1 LTRDTTNRE
10 MREMRYTTSN
20 PVMTKNFFANI
31 QGQSNMTF
39 EGTISKLAYLLGIV
53 FITACISGYVAL
65 DAINSGNSS
74 VLAGLTWGG
83 MIGGIIVVVIL
94 IFTRPQNPA
103 ALMTIYAAFQGLFIG
118 GISIMYE
125 TFFEGIIIQAG
136 FGTLMIT
143 MLMLGL
149 YSSRIIR
156 PTPTFNKVVYSV
168 LGCVFMLYMLSIVVT
183 TFSPYQIPYLHSSG
197 PIGIGIT
204 LVILIFVSLSL
215 ISDFGFIESGV
226 KWQAPKSG
234 EWWGAFGV
242 LITIIWIYIEMIRLI
257 SKLRD

>member
-1 LTRDTTNRE
+1 
-10 MREMRYTTSN
+10 MRYTTSN
-20 PVMTKNFFANI
+20 PVMTKNFFAKI
-31 QGQSNMTF
+31 QGQSTMTF
-39 EGTISKLAYLLGIV
+39 EGTISKLAYLLGTV
-53 FITACISGYVAL
+53 FLTACISGYIAL
-65 DAINSGNSS
+65 DAISTGNSS

-83 MIGGIIVVVIL
+83 MIGGFITVLIL
-94 IFTRPQNPA
+94 FFTRPQNPA
-103 ALMTIYAAFQGLFIG
+103 ALMTIYAVFQGLFIG

-125 TFFEGIIIQAG
+125 AFYEGIIIQAG
-136 FGTLMIT
+136 FGTWMIT
-143 MLMLGL
+143 MVMLGL

-168 LGCVFMLYMLSIVVT
+168 LGCVMMLYLLSILVST
-183 TFSPYQIPYLHSSG
+183 LSPYEIPFLHTSG
-197 PIGIGIT
+197 PIGIGTT

-226 KWQAPKSG
+226 KWQAPKNG

-257 SKLRD
+257 SKIRD

>member
-1 LTRDTTNRE
+1 MTR
-10 MREMRYTTSN
+10 
-20 PVMTKNFFANI
+20 NFFAKI
-31 QGQSNMTF
+31 QGQSTMTF
-39 EGTISKLAYLLGIV
+39 QGTISKLAYLLGTV
-53 FITACISGYVAL
+53 FLTACISGYVAL
-65 DAINSGNSS
+65 DAIETGNSS
-74 VLAGLTWGG
+74 VLGGLTWGG
-83 MIGGIIVVVIL
+83 MIGGLVTVLIL
-94 IFTRPQNPA
+94 IFSRPENPA

-125 TFFEGIIIQAG
+125 SFYEGIIIQAG

-143 MLMLGL
+143 MLMLGI

-156 PTPTFNKVVYSV
+156 PTPTFNKVIYSV
-168 LGCVFMLYMLSIVVT
+168 LGCIFLLYMLSIMVS
-183 TFSPYQIPYLHSSG
+183 FLSPYNIPYLHSSG

-204 LVILIFVSLSL
+204 VVILVFVSLSL

-242 LITIIWIYIEMIRLI
+242 LITIIWIYIEMIRLL
-257 SKLRD
+257 SKIRD